1 VDSVSEWNA
10 ECWYAAAHEDTV
22 CDASHAA
29 RSSSLDAVRWGP
41 TVWISA
47 GKHAS
52 FLDKSLCGGSCGSD
66 DCSEMS
72 PIEISKIVN
81 LGEPGAP
88 MNGVSWTQWSGWPLE
103 GKMETDFPETVLAKL
118 YVAEM
123 TEVIPVNDSRS
134 PVKTTVR
141 VGTSSAGAMIGT
153 TNKTNLALSSASG
166 AVGASLNKSK
176 DGTCNFLVR
185 AAKGV
190 WRLLGG
196 GNNIN
201 SKTEE

>member
-1 VDSVSEWNA
+1 
-10 ECWYAAAHEDTV
+10 
-22 CDASHAA
+22 
-29 RSSSLDAVRWGP
+29 
-41 TVWISA
+41 
-47 GKHAS
+47 
-52 FLDKSLCGGSCGSD
+52 
-66 DCSEMS
+66 MS